1 MPAYCTAVGKV
12 LLAYV
17 EPKRLRTLLR
27 AGLTRRTPRTVI
39 ALGMLMAELERVRER
54 GFAEEHE
61 ESTLGSRAWPPPFS
75 MLRVL
80 RSRLLAHKQEEERS
94 RRLAQV
100 VDSATELISTCDLEG
115 RISFMGIP
123 RTIEKVLALTPAG
136 SPASIREVLAADLRA
151 RDMARDQITP

>member
-1 MPAYCTAVGKV
+1 VHLAVADGHDVIYVHKLDGRLGPALGSRAGGRMPAYCTAVGKV

-17 EPKRLRTLLR
+17 EPKRLRTLLT

-61 ESTLGSRAWPPPFS
+61 ESTVGSRAWPPPFS

-80 RSRLLAHKQEEERS
+80 RSRRYRLLVEPTRSTLRGS
-94 RRLAQV
+94 RRLCV
-100 VDSATELISTCDLEG
+100 LE
-115 RISFMGIP
+115 RL
-123 RTIEKVLALTPAG
+123 E
-136 SPASIREVLAADLRA
+136 
-151 RDMARDQITP
+151 